1 MIRTLEMK
9 ERLLVKGFLATLTGS
24 YGTLVLVQRLRDEIL
39 SDSDMERL
47 GVVQKGND
55 ITWAVNEEKEVTFGP
70 EVLKLIAT
78 ELRQLDEAEKL
89 DFTFKPLYE
98 MFVLSA
104 PPTQ

>member
-9 ERLLVKGFLATLTGS
+9 ERLLVKGFLATLKGS
-24 YGTLVLVQRLRDEIL
+24 YATLVLVQHLRDEIL
-39 SDSDMERL
+39 SDSDAERL
-47 GVVQKGND
+47 GVVQDGDN
-55 ITWAVNEEKEVTFGP
+55 ITWAASEEKEVTFGP
-70 EVLKLIAT
+70 EVLKLIST

-89 DFTFKPLYE
+89 DFIFKPLYE